1 MLAAAAADLP
11 DRRRKERSPLP
22 TRNGS
27 RSACTNANRGERGSR
42 QVGEG
47 REGRSRWGT
56 FARGTDDAEPG
67 LPLRPPSAGGRPPA
81 PADQRGAAA
90 RLRPGCRAP
99 FRPGAR
105 LCVNFDCFIRST
117 FGCPSHQSRV
127 TVTLPRPALSN
138 SSTRSG
144 IRGWDQVLAQGAVRG
159 RTTSTGR
166 EAISLPCT
174 LNASRPAPSSG
185 SSTLGRGCGRAEL
198 SCATVP
204 RRRRHCGCPVS
215 AGRKTL

>member
-1 MLAAAAADLP
+1 MAAAADDLP

-90 RLRPGCRAP
+90 RLRPVCRAP

-105 LCVNFDCFIRST
+105 LCVNFDCLST
-117 FGCPSHQSRV
+117 FGCPDRSHLLSHLPPRLSACLIIHDQSSAGTRQV
-127 TVTLPRPALSN
+127 PFLLGELMLTRRLAWME
-138 SSTRSG
+138 ST
-144 IRGWDQVLAQGAVRG
+144 
-159 RTTSTGR
+159 
-166 EAISLPCT
+166 
-174 LNASRPAPSSG
+174 SR
-185 SSTLGRGCGRAEL
+185 EL
-198 SCATVP
+198 SRASIA
-204 RRRRHCGCPVS
+204 S
-215 AGRKTL
+215 AAAVGLHAA